1 VASAAPATRAGT
13 TSAASL
19 TGGKE
24 AATFTTLFARE
35 RHLAASEVAGMRPG
49 SLQVATDH
57 STGDVW
63 AYARFLP
70 SGAAGAVAF
79 QDGANVGVFERS
91 AHGAWTTTS
100 AQVANGCSAGVPAGV
115 AKAWGLDRPALCG
128 APALQRTAVP
138 AATRPAEPSAVTAAT
153 IASIANSQVGV
164 SDNPPTNSFNPES
177 ADCDPYTAIDGVG
190 APECSADSTVTNAN
204 GTTTTVQNQGE
215 YWCSDFAKWVWSQS
229 GESDVSVLGPGADSF
244 YAWGKDQG
252 DTLTVDGTNPAVGD
266 AVVLYPSD
274 STPAVGVSAD
284 HVGIITDVYANGNVT
299 TVNGDFQG
307 ASVIGVYS
315 WSDMSLASYAST
327 AEGAGEKWVLVPPV
341 VTASQV
347 PVDAVADPGGDGY
360 WELSSTGAVY
370 SYGSSRYYGGAN
382 GQSYFAGQT
391 AVAMAPAN
399 GGTGYWILS
408 DTGAIYSYGS
418 AVYHGGANGQTVVGL
433 TANPAGTGYWI
444 MLKNGGVYSEGVPY
458 EGSAYDQ
465 SYFAGQTAVGIAAS
479 AGGTGYWI
487 LSNTGA
493 IYSYGTAGYHGGANG
508 QVVSGITAD
517 PAGTG
522 YWIILTNGGV
532 YSENAPYE
540 GSAYDQSYFAGETAV
555 SLADAPSGTGYW
567 IMSDTGAIYSYNAPY
582 EGGGI

>member
-1 VASAAPATRAGT
+1 MRHLRTGLRWGATVAVVAATGALGLGGPAAYAQAPGGAGATSPGSTEALTACHLFVSRQSQFSDQAAVTVAKASRDAHAAASNSSRWRPLADALAQTVSIPATGITPAQAATANQDVATIDAICESLGVPTGSSAAPRPFSGT
-13 TSAASL
+13 AFPNDQAAYDYLVGQGL
-19 TGGKE
+19 TNYE
-24 AATFTTLFARE
+24 AAGIVGNFDQESGDSPTSCQVAGCGSGGEGIAQWTVGGRWNVDANNNMVWYAGQLPGSPSPTTLQPQLQFTWYE
-35 RHLAASEVAGMRPG
+35 LATFPSYGLASIKSSG
-49 SLQVATDH
+49 SLDNAV
-57 STGDVW
+57 
-63 AYARFLP
+63 
-70 SGAAGAVAF
+70 VAF
-79 QDGANVGVFERS
+79 QNDFE
-91 AHGAWTTTS
+91 ACNPTYCYTS
-100 AQVANGCSAGVPAGV
+100 TRETYAQDV
-115 AKAWGLDRPALCG
+115 L
-128 APALQRTAVP
+128 TAY
-138 AATRPAEPSAVTAAT
+138 
-153 IASIANSQVGV
+153 G
-164 SDNPPTNSFNPES
+164 
-177 ADCDPYTAIDGVG
+177 
-190 APECSADSTVTNAN
+190 
-204 GTTTTVQNQGE
+204 
-215 YWCSDFAKWVWSQS
+215 
-229 GESDVSVLGPGADSF
+229 
-244 YAWGKDQG
+244 
-252 DTLTVDGTNPAVGD
+252 
-266 AVVLYPSD
+266 
-274 STPAVGVSAD
+274 STP
-284 HVGIITDVYANGNVT
+284 
-299 TVNGDFQG
+299 
-307 ASVIGVYS
+307 
-315 WSDMSLASYAST
+315 
-327 AEGAGEKWVLVPPV
+327 PP
-341 VTASQV
+341 SQV